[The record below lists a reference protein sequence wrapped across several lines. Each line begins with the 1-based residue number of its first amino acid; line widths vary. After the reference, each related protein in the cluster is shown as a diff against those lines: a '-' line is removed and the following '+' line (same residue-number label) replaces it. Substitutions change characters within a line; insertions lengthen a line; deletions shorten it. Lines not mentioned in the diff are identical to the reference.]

1 MIARNT
7 KKSFVKDHVSFPGKL
22 MKISLRVSNKNN
34 NNNKYNKNGN
44 NGENEKKIEK
54 KKLGRILGEEE
65 ESKWNWTEVYT
76 MP

>member
-34 NNNKYNKNGN
+34 NNKYNKNGN

-54 KKLGRILGEEE
+54 KKLGRILEEEE